1 VLRNSL
7 ARFGLAALLLIA
19 SFARAENGWQ
29 PLVTQD
35 GVSVQERDAPG
46 RAMPELQATA
56 EIDAGIFE
64 VLAVIADFSRQTE
77 WMHDC
82 AESRRVRR
90 DGPDAS
96 LIYNRTSAPWPVS
109 DRDAVLRSQTTLL
122 EPMRHVTVRFANVT
136 DPGTPPVDGVVRMPR
151 VVGGYEL
158 VSLSPTRTRVTYTI
172 DLDPGGSLPA
182 WVAARTAR
190 ETPLKTLLGLRKQVD
205 ATRGQYLDFVSAWSE
220 RGR

>member
-1 VLRNSL
+1 VRPSAL
-7 ARFGLAALLLIA
+7 ATIGLAALLLFAGI
-19 SFARAENGWQ
+19 ARAENGWQ

-35 GVSVQERDAPG
+35 GVSVQERTAPG

-56 EIDAGIFE
+56 EIDAGIFD
-64 VLAVIADFSRQTE
+64 VLAVIADVPRQTE

-122 EPMRHVTVRFANVT
+122 EPMRHVTVRFSNVT
-136 DPGTPPVDGVVRMPR
+136 DPGTPPVEGVVRMPR
-151 VVGGYEL
+151 LVGGYEL
-158 VSLSPTRTRVTYTI
+158 VSLSPARTRVTYTI

-182 WVAARTAR
+182 WAAARTAR
-190 ETPLKTLLGLRKQVD
+190 ETPLETMLGLRRQVE
-205 ATRGQYLDFVSAWSE
+205 ATRGKYAEFVTAWS
-220 RGR
+220 GRR